1 MIKVSHVRV
10 CLLMFY
16 LPMEVWLKIR
26 TNIISSKTLFDKFW
40 IRCLSF
46 KVTTERKF
54 VGFDVLLRI
63 EKEVQDF
70 NFNSGF
76 MSLFLT
82 ASIRILFQFQGFKSS
97 YRFISTIPCG
107 KFHPNISKPIT
118 HSFK

>member
-1 MIKVSHVRV
+1 M
-10 CLLMFY
+10 
-16 LPMEVWLKIR
+16 
-26 TNIISSKTLFDKFW
+26 TSKTLFDKVW

-70 NFNSGF
+70 NSGF

-82 ASIRILFQFQGFKSS
+82 ANIRILFQFQGFKSS

-107 KFHPNISKPIT
+107 QIHPNISQA
-118 HSFK
+118 